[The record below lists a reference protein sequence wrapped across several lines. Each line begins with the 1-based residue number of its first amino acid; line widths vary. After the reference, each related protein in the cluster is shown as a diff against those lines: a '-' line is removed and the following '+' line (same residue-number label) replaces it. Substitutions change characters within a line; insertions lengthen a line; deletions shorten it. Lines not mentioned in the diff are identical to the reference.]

1 MLRLW
6 AFLILGLGGC
16 ATLIWASDRIT
27 LQGERTIYTVICA
40 NGVWDGL
47 QCAGHL
53 VPGDRHR
60 FRASHSRNEVVY
72 WIAGSDA
79 PSGRYT
85 DCQVK
90 NRDNWICTVQADQP
104 HSIVREFS
112 DGRPIVTFT
121 PPFYAVAKWKW
132 WALDAGLPGLTGADY
147 GLGSSLP
154 SSGSGAR

>member
-1 MLRLW
+1 MVRLS

-16 ATLIWASDRIT
+16 AILIWGSDRIT
-27 LQGERTIYTVICA
+27 LQGERTIYTVACA
-40 NGVWDGL
+40 NGVWEGL
-47 QCAGHL
+47 QCTGHL

-60 FRASHSRNEVVY
+60 FRASQSRHEVLY

-90 NRDNWICTVQADQP
+90 NRDNWICAVQPDQP

-112 DGRPIVTFT
+112 GGSPIVHGTAFA

-132 WALDAGLPGLTGADY
+132 WALYSGMPGLSSADY
-147 GLGSSLP
+147 SDGSSLP
-154 SSGSGAR
+154 SP